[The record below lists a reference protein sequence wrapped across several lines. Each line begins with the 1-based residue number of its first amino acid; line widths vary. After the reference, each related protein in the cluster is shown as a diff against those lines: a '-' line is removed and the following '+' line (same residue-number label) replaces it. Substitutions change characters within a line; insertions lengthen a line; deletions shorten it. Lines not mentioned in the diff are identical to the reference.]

1 MTHRCGLALT
11 ITLGVLGCASARGQ
25 YRFSPTAT
33 APRAPARSPTCEFSV
48 TATVPS
54 SGYEEVGLIEFQT
67 GRGTNTAADY
77 HDAIAPQVCEAA
89 GDLVVGQV
97 SNNGTYIRGVVMRRT
112 EPTAPAASAP

>member
-1 MTHRCGLALT
+1 MTHRRGIVLS
-11 ITLGVLGCASARGQ
+11 ITLGLLGCASARGQ
-25 YRFSPTAT
+25 YRFSPSAM

-54 SGYEEVGLIEFQT
+54 AGYEEVGLIEFQT

-77 HDAIAPQVCEAA
+77 HDAIAPQVCAAA
-89 GDLVVGQV
+89 GDLVVGQI

-112 EPTAPAASAP
+112 EPTAPAAGAQ

>member
-1 MTHRCGLALT
+1 MTHRGWVVLS
-11 ITLGVLGCASARGQ
+11 ITLGLLGCASARGQ

-33 APRAPARSPTCEFSV
+33 APGAPARPPTCEFSV

-77 HDAIAPQVCEAA
+77 HEAIAPQVCAAA
-89 GDLVVGQV
+89 GDLVVGQI

-112 EPTAPAASAP
+112 APSVPDAGAQ